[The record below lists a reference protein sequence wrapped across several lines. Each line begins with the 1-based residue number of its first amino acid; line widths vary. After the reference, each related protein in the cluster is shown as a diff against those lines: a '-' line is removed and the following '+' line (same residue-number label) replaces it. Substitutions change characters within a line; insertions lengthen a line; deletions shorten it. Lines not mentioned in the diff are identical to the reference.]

1 MPFITFL
8 KKVQAEMKHVT
19 WINSK
24 QVMYYTIAVAII
36 SLLVAYMI
44 GGFDFGLELGLTK
57 LLVK

>member
-1 MPFITFL
+1 MPLITFL
-8 KKVQAEMKHVT
+8 KQTQTEMKHVT

-24 QVMYYTIAVAII
+24 QVISYTIAVTII

>member
-8 KKVQAEMKHVT
+8 KQTQTEMKHVT

-24 QVMYYTIAVAII
+24 QVIGYTIAVTII